1 MHKGNIMADEKK
13 QSIFR
18 EKSEEAINSPE
29 KLDQYLR
36 VTTPGV
42 WAILLGV
49 IVLLVGV
56 CVWGVAGT
64 LETSVSVAVVASD
77 GKAAAYIP
85 EDAVEAV
92 VKSRTAD
99 VNGKTIT
106 LEPDALEPVAVTDST
121 NIYVREAG
129 DLDVGDFVYE
139 IPIKEELSDGIY
151 SATVVTE
158 TISPVSL
165 LLN

>member
-1 MHKGNIMADEKK
+1 M
-13 QSIFR
+13 
-18 EKSEEAINSPE
+18 
-29 KLDQYLR
+29 
-36 VTTPGV
+36 
-42 WAILLGV
+42 
-49 IVLLVGV
+49 
-56 CVWGVAGT
+56 
-64 LETSVSVAVVASD
+64 
-77 GKAAAYIP
+77 
-85 EDAVEAV
+85 
-92 VKSRTAD
+92 KSRTAD

-129 DLDVGDFVYE
+129 DLDVGDIVYE